1 MNNNRLSNLLHRA
14 ANGEELT
21 IAFFGGSI
29 TQGSLAEKTEE
40 MYARRVFS
48 WWEKTFPQ
56 AAFHYVNGGIGGTTS
71 HYGVSRVVTDLL
83 MYQPDFVV
91 VDFSVNDEPDTFFQE
106 TYEGLLRKILSWDS
120 KPAVLLLNNIYYDSG
135 KTAQDL
141 HNEIGDY
148 YGIPHVSIKESI
160 YADMK
165 AGKYTKEQLTP
176 DGLHPN
182 SFGHGLVA
190 QQIINYLEKMLE
202 KEKERI
208 LDDVEKKIKIRQEK
222 ELSKDFSR
230 DLLSEKEFREQSVV
244 QKKETDKKE
253 EILLPKSLTPNT
265 YENTKRFTI
274 REISPKLNGFL
285 PDTRE
290 KKGMLDHFKNG
301 WIGKK
306 AGDSITFTL
315 EASNIAVQYRKTI
328 DRPALRAKL
337 VLDGDVENTV
347 ILDGNFEEDWG
358 DCLWLEPILLHGEK
372 KVHTVEITILEDEE
386 KNSDNENKKEK
397 NKEEKDKREKNKK
410 ERVKDNIENIKKDE
424 KSDVEIKNEKTPF
437 YLLSVIG
444 DISN

>member
-1 MNNNRLSNLLHRA
+1 
-14 ANGEELT
+14 
-21 IAFFGGSI
+21 
-29 TQGSLAEKTEE
+29 
-40 MYARRVFS
+40 
-48 WWEKTFPQ
+48 
-56 AAFHYVNGGIGGTTS
+56 
-71 HYGVSRVVTDLL
+71 
-83 MYQPDFVV
+83 
-91 VDFSVNDEPDTFFQE
+91 
-106 TYEGLLRKILSWDS
+106 
-120 KPAVLLLNNIYYDSG
+120 
-135 KTAQDL
+135 
-141 HNEIGDY
+141 
-148 YGIPHVSIKESI
+148 
-160 YADMK
+160 MK

-202 KEKERI
+202 KEVER
-208 LDDVEKKIKIRQEK
+208 K

-230 DLLSEKEFREQSVV
+230 DLLPEKEFIGQSVV

-253 EILLPKSLTPNT
+253 GTLLPESLTSNT

-328 DRPALRAKL
+328 DKPALRAKL
-337 VLDGDVENTV
+337 VLDGDVENAV

-358 DCLWLEPILLHGEK
+358 DCLWLEPILHHGK
-372 KVHTVEITILEDEE
+372 KKIHTVEITILEDEE
-386 KNSDNENKKEK
+386 NKKEK
-397 NKEEKDKREKNKK
+397 NKEEIKDNI
-410 ERVKDNIENIKKDE
+410 NIENIKRDGKD
-424 KSDVEIKNEKTPF
+424 DVDPIKEKTPF

-444 DISN
+444 DFSN

>member
-1 MNNNRLSNLLHRA
+1 MNTMNKERLINCIRHA
-14 ANGEELT
+14 ENGEELT

-29 TQGSLAEKTEE
+29 TQGSLADKPEE

-56 AAFHYVNGGIGGTTS
+56 AQFHYVNGGIGGTTS
-71 HYGVSRVVTDLL
+71 HYGVSRVITNLL

-91 VDFSVNDEPDTFFQE
+91 VDFSVNDEPEPFFQE
-106 TYEGLLRKILSWDS
+106 TYEGLIRKILSWDS
-120 KPAVLLLNNIYYDSG
+120 KPAVLLLNNVYYDSG
-135 KTAQDL
+135 KTAQEL

-148 YGIPHVSIKESI
+148 YGIPHISIKESI

-165 AGKYTKEQLTP
+165 AGKYTREQPTP

-190 QQIINYLEKMLE
+190 GQIITYLESLKISVDVDKETETAESAGEKNKAAIHLSE
-202 KEKERI
+202 CEVTEKDKEK
-208 LDDVEKKIKIRQEK
+208 
-222 ELSKDFSR
+222 
-230 DLLSEKEFREQSVV
+230 
-244 QKKETDKKE
+244 TA
-253 EILLPKSLTPNT
+253 LPKSLTANA

-274 REISPKLNGFL
+274 REISPKLDGFMA
-285 PDTRE
+285 DTRE
-290 KKGMLDHFKNG
+290 KKGLLDHFKNG

-315 EASNIAVQYRKTI
+315 DASNIAVQYRKTI

-337 VLDGDVENTV
+337 VLDGETEKAI

-358 DCLWLEPILLHGEK
+358 DCLWLESILHHGEK
-372 KVHTVEITILEDEE
+372 KMHTVEITILGEEDTDRET
-386 KNSDNENKKEK
+386 
-397 NKEEKDKREKNKK
+397 KEETKTE
-410 ERVKDNIENIKKDE
+410 VK
-424 KSDVEIKNEKTPF
+424 KTPF

-444 DISN
+444 DFE

>member
-1 MNNNRLSNLLHRA
+1 MNNNRLSNLLYRA
-14 ANGEELT
+14 AKGEELT

-29 TQGSLAEKTEE
+29 TQGSLADRPED

-56 AAFHYVNGGIGGTTS
+56 ATFHYVNGGIGGTTS
-71 HYGVSRVVTDLL
+71 HYGISRVVTDLL

-91 VDFSVNDEPDTFFQE
+91 VDFSVNDEPNTFFQE
-106 TYEGLLRKILSWDS
+106 IYEGLIRKILSWDS

-148 YGIPHVSIKESI
+148 YGIPHVSIRESI

-190 QQIINYLEKMLE
+190 QQIINYLEEMLDEEKGGFLDNIEKKIEIRQKKELEKDIMSKEFSKEFSKDLLLE
-202 KEKERI
+202 KEFIEH
-208 LDDVEKKIKIRQEK
+208 
-222 ELSKDFSR
+222 
-230 DLLSEKEFREQSVV
+230 SVV
-244 QKKETDKKE
+244 QKEEIDKKE
-253 EILLPKSLTPNT
+253 GVLLPKSLTPNA
-265 YENTKRFTI
+265 YENTKRLTI

-337 VLDGDVENTV
+337 VLDEDVENAV

-358 DCLWLEPILLHGEK
+358 DCLWLEPIRHHGEK
-372 KVHTVEITILEDEE
+372 KVHTVEITILEDGE
-386 KNSDNENKKEK
+386 KNKDTDKEDRKDKEK
-397 NKEEKDKREKNKK
+397 NKKDTT
-410 ERVKDNIENIKKDE
+410 ENIKKDRKDDGE
-424 KSDVEIKNEKTPF
+424 ASKEKTPF
-437 YLLSVIG
+437 YLLSIIG
-444 DISN
+444 DFLN

>member
-29 TQGSLAEKTEE
+29 TQGSLAEKPED

-120 KPAVLLLNNIYYDSG
+120 KLAVILLNNIYYDSG

-141 HNEIGDY
+141 HNKIGDY
-148 YGIPHVSIKESI
+148 YRIPHVSIKESI

-190 QQIINYLEKMLE
+190 QQIINYLEKVKEQTFESKMEAKDKKTE
-202 KEKERI
+202 KE
-208 LDDVEKKIKIRQEK
+208 EK
-222 ELSKDFSR
+222 F
-230 DLLSEKEFREQSVV
+230 
-244 QKKETDKKE
+244 
-253 EILLPKSLTPNT
+253 LPKNLTPNT

-290 KKGMLDHFKNG
+290 KKGMLDLFKNG

-328 DRPALRAKL
+328 DRPALRAEL
-337 VLDGDVENTV
+337 VLDEDVENAV

-358 DCLWLEPILLHGEK
+358 DCLWLEPILHHGEK
-372 KVHTVEITILEDEE
+372 KMHTVEITILEDEE
-386 KNSDNENKKEK
+386 NKKEK
-397 NKEEKDKREKNKK
+397 GIKDNI
-410 ERVKDNIENIKKDE
+410 NIENIKRDGKGNVDP
-424 KSDVEIKNEKTPF
+424 IKEKTPF

-444 DISN
+444 DFSN

>member
-1 MNNNRLSNLLHRA
+1 MNKQRLINCIHRA
-14 ANGEELT
+14 ENGEELT

-29 TQGSLAEKTEE
+29 TQGSLADKPEE

-48 WWEKTFPQ
+48 WWEETFPQ
-56 AAFHYVNGGIGGTTS
+56 AHFHYVNGGIGGTTS
-71 HYGVSRVVTDLL
+71 HYGVSRVITDLL

-91 VDFSVNDEPDTFFQE
+91 IDFSVNDEPDIFFQE
-106 TYEGLLRKILSWDS
+106 TYEGLIRKILSWDS
-120 KPAVLLLNNIYYDSG
+120 KPAILLLNNIYYDSG
-135 KTAQDL
+135 KTAQKL

-190 QQIINYLEKMLE
+190 GQIIKYLEMLKISVDKEVKTTKGADGKNENEAVMHLSEYKMIEETEREVTEKPE
-202 KEKERI
+202 KEKI
-208 LDDVEKKIKIRQEK
+208 
-222 ELSKDFSR
+222 S
-230 DLLSEKEFREQSVV
+230 
-244 QKKETDKKE
+244 
-253 EILLPKSLTPNT
+253 LPESLTANA

-274 REISPKLNGFL
+274 REISPKLNGFM

-306 AGDSITFTL
+306 AGDSIKFTL
-315 EASNIAVQYRKTI
+315 EASNIAIQYRKTI

-337 VLDGDVENTV
+337 VLDGKTDKAV

-358 DCLWLEPILLHGEK
+358 DCLWLEPVLHHGEK
-372 KVHTVEITILEDEE
+372 KVHKIEITILEEETIEE
-386 KNSDNENKKEK
+386 KRKKEQK
-397 NKEEKDKREKNKK
+397 MD
-410 ERVKDNIENIKKDE
+410 
-424 KSDVEIKNEKTPF
+424 KTPF

-444 DISN
+444 NF

>member
-1 MNNNRLSNLLHRA
+1 MNTMDKERLINCIRRA
-14 ANGEELT
+14 ENGEELT

-29 TQGSLAEKTEE
+29 TQGSLADKPEE

-56 AAFHYVNGGIGGTTS
+56 AQFHYVNGGIGGTTS
-71 HYGVSRVVTDLL
+71 HYGVSRVVTNLL

-91 VDFSVNDEPDTFFQE
+91 VDFSVNDEPEPFFQE
-106 TYEGLLRKILSWDS
+106 TYEGLIRKILSWDS
-120 KPAVLLLNNIYYDSG
+120 KPAVLLLNNVYYDSG
-135 KTAQDL
+135 KTAQKL

-190 QQIINYLEKMLE
+190 GQIIKYLEMLKNSVDKE
-202 KEKERI
+202 IETSERAGEKNKAEIHLSGCKETEKLDKEK
-208 LDDVEKKIKIRQEK
+208 V
-222 ELSKDFSR
+222 S
-230 DLLSEKEFREQSVV
+230 
-244 QKKETDKKE
+244 
-253 EILLPKSLTPNT
+253 LPKSLTANA

-274 REISPKLNGFL
+274 REISPKLDGFMA
-285 PDTRE
+285 DTRE
-290 KKGMLDHFKNG
+290 KKGLLDHFKNG

-306 AGDSITFTL
+306 AGDSVTFTL
-315 EASNIAVQYRKTI
+315 DASNIAIQYRKTI

-337 VLDGDVENTV
+337 VLDGETEKAV

-358 DCLWLEPILLHGEK
+358 DCLWLEPILHHAEK
-372 KVHTVEITILEDEE
+372 KMHTVEITILGEE
-386 KNSDNENKKEK
+386 NTERET
-397 NKEEKDKREKNKK
+397 KEETKTE
-410 ERVKDNIENIKKDE
+410 VK
-424 KSDVEIKNEKTPF
+424 KTPF

-444 DISN
+444 DFE

>member
-1 MNNNRLSNLLHRA
+1 MIVIISKDFGNVRKGAEKNTMNKERLINCIRRA
-14 ANGEELT
+14 RNGEELT

-29 TQGSLAEKTEE
+29 TQGSLADKPEE

-56 AAFHYVNGGIGGTTS
+56 ATFHYVNGGIGGTTS

-91 VDFSVNDEPDTFFQE
+91 VDFSVNDEPEVFFQE
-106 TYEGLLRKILSWDS
+106 TYEGLIRKILSWDS
-120 KPAVLLLNNIYYDSG
+120 KPAVLLLNNVFYDSG
-135 KTAQDL
+135 KNAQNL

-165 AGKYTKEQLTP
+165 AGKYTREQLTP

-190 QQIINYLEKMLE
+190 QQIINYLEKV
-202 KEKERI
+202 KA
-208 LDDVEKKIKIRQEK
+208 
-222 ELSKDFSR
+222 F
-230 DLLSEKEFREQSVV
+230 
-244 QKKETDKKE
+244 TDKEVEVIKSFDGE
-253 EILLPKSLTPNT
+253 DTDKTMIHFIDSKVKNKSDDEKSLPVSLTSNT

-274 REISPKLNGFL
+274 REISPELNGFL

-306 AGDSITFTL
+306 AGDSITFVL
-315 EASNIAVQYRKTI
+315 EASNIAIQYRKTI

-337 VLDGDVENTV
+337 VLDGEVDKAV
-347 ILDGNFEEDWG
+347 ILDANFDEDWG
-358 DCLWLEPILLHGEK
+358 DCLWLEPILHHGEK
-372 KVHTVEITILEDEE
+372 KIHTVEITILEKE
-386 KNSDNENKKEK
+386 KSEINKKESA
-397 NKEEKDKREKNKK
+397 
-410 ERVKDNIENIKKDE
+410 VENE
-424 KSDVEIKNEKTPF
+424 TPF

-444 DISN
+444 DFTN

>member
-1 MNNNRLSNLLHRA
+1 MNTMNKERLINCIRRA
-14 ANGEELT
+14 ENGEELT

-29 TQGSLAEKTEE
+29 TQGSLADKPEE

-56 AAFHYVNGGIGGTTS
+56 AQFHYVNGGIGGTTS

-91 VDFSVNDEPDTFFQE
+91 VDFSVNDEPEPFFQE
-106 TYEGLLRKILSWDS
+106 TYEGLIRKILSWDS
-120 KPAVLLLNNIYYDSG
+120 KPAVLLLNNVYYDSG
-135 KTAQDL
+135 KTAQKL

-165 AGKYTKEQLTP
+165 AGKYTREQLTP

-190 QQIINYLEKMLE
+190 GQIITYLESLKISVDVDKETETAESAGEKNKAAIHLSE
-202 KEKERI
+202 CEVTEKDKEK
-208 LDDVEKKIKIRQEK
+208 
-222 ELSKDFSR
+222 
-230 DLLSEKEFREQSVV
+230 
-244 QKKETDKKE
+244 TA
-253 EILLPKSLTPNT
+253 LPKSLTANA

-274 REISPKLNGFL
+274 REISPKLDGFMA
-285 PDTRE
+285 DTRE
-290 KKGMLDHFKNG
+290 KKGLLDHFKNG

-315 EASNIAVQYRKTI
+315 DASNIAVQYRKTI

-337 VLDGDVENTV
+337 VLDGETEKAI

-358 DCLWLEPILLHGEK
+358 DCLWLEPILHHGEK
-372 KVHTVEITILEDEE
+372 KMHTVEITILGEEDTERE
-386 KNSDNENKKEK
+386 T
-397 NKEEKDKREKNKK
+397 KEETKTE
-410 ERVKDNIENIKKDE
+410 VK
-424 KSDVEIKNEKTPF
+424 KTPF

-444 DISN
+444 DFE

>member
-1 MNNNRLSNLLHRA
+1 MNNNRLLKLLYRA
-14 ANGEELT
+14 AKGEELT

-29 TQGSLAEKTEE
+29 TQGSLAEKPED

-56 AAFHYVNGGIGGTTS
+56 AIFHYVNGGIGGTTS

-91 VDFSVNDEPDTFFQE
+91 VDFSVNDEPEVFFQE

-141 HNEIGDY
+141 HNEVGDY
-148 YGIPHVSIKESI
+148 YGIPHVSIRESV

-190 QQIINYLEKMLE
+190 QQIINYLEKMKEVLDEEKGRLLYDIEKNIEIRQKKELE
-202 KEKERI
+202 KE
-208 LDDVEKKIKIRQEK
+208 DVGK
-222 ELSKDFSR
+222 ELSKDFSK
-230 DLLSEKEFREQSVV
+230 DLLSEKEFREQGVV
-244 QKKETDKKE
+244 LKKETDKKE
-253 EILLPKSLTPNT
+253 ETLLPKSLTSNT

-290 KKGMLDHFKNG
+290 KKGLLDHFKNG

-315 EASNIAVQYRKTI
+315 EASNIALQYRKTI

-337 VLDGDVENTV
+337 VLDEDVENAR

-358 DCLWLEPILLHGEK
+358 DCLWLEPILHHGEK
-372 KVHTVEITILEDEE
+372 KVHTVEIIILEDEE
-386 KNSDNENKKEK
+386 NKKEK
-397 NKEEKDKREKNKK
+397 KKEEGIKDNI
-410 ERVKDNIENIKKDE
+410 NIENIKRDGKD
-424 KSDVEIKNEKTPF
+424 DVDPIKEKTPF

-444 DISN
+444 DFLN